1 MATEPKKPTPP
12 APPSTPGAMTPEQ
25 EARAR
30 VIVEDAKNQ
39 AAMDKAYD
47 AAAAR
52 SMGTYKEP
60 VKKAGGGY
68 VKAADGCAQRGKTR
82 GKMV

>member
-1 MATEPKKPTPP
+1 MATEPKKPVPP
-12 APPSTPGAMTPEQ
+12 VPSSTPSAMTPEQ

-30 VIVEDAKNQ
+30 AIVEETKMQSAT
-39 AAMDKAYD
+39 DKAYD

-60 VKKAGGGY
+60 VKKARGGY

-82 GKMV
+82 GKIV